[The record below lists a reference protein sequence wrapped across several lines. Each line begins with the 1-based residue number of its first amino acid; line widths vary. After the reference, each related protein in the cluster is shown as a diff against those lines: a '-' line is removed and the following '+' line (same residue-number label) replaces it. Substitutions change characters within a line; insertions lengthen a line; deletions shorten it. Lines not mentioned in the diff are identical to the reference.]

1 MITIYLLGS
10 QNLSLTIGYIILT
23 FLNYVSSLQLGLG
36 AVPKKILELMDVP
49 GLTRENVA
57 SHLQV
62 WSSSLWALDVM
73 LPFLFRVELNKNS
86 DVLRLLRCSAI
97 IIISI
102 KCKKD
107 FRGIYLYDFLSP
119 QESHIAIV

>member
-1 MITIYLLGS
+1 M
-10 QNLSLTIGYIILT
+10 SLTIGYIILT

-62 WSSSLWALDVM
+62 WSISLWALDVM
-73 LPFLFRVELNKNS
+73 LPFRLRVQLNKNS
-86 DVLRLLRCSAI
+86 DALIFLRCSAI
-97 IIISI
+97 IIIIIIISI
-102 KCKKD
+102 TCMKD

-119 QESHIAIV
+119 QESHIAVV